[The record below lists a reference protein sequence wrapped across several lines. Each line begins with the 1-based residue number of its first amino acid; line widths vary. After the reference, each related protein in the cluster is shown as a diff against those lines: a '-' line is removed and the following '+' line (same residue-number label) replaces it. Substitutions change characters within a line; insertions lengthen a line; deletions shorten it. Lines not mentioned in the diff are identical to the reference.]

1 MALTQTAATTLDA
14 GSGDI
19 TIDNGGFG
27 FTQSGTI
34 ATTSNTATAVTIRNT
49 GALSVN
55 MIATGAT
62 GTVTLGGAGVRVGA
76 ITEATGGVIT
86 AGTLAGYSTGSV
98 TLDQANAVTDLGG
111 FIAAGNFT
119 LDNTVALTQ
128 TAATTLNAGSG
139 DITIDNGGAAF
150 TQSGTFTTTSNT
162 ATAVTIQDTAALSVN
177 VITTG
182 ATER

>member
-1 MALTQTAATTLDA
+1 M
-14 GSGDI
+14 
-19 TIDNGGFG
+19 
-27 FTQSGTI
+27 
-34 ATTSNTATAVTIRNT
+34 TIRNT

-62 GTVTLGGAGVRVGA
+62 GTVTLGGAGVAVGA

-182 ATER
+182 ATGTVTLGTPTAMVGTVTEATGGVITTGNLTGLSTAVSR